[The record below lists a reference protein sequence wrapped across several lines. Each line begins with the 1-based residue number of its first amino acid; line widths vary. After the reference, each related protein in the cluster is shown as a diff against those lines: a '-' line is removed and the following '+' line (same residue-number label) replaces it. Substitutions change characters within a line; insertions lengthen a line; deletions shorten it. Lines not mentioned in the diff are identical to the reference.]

1 MNLSRNIVAGEKE
14 RFRKLF
20 CDIVLNQNN
29 DLKQNMKYALPLK
42 KKKTTYMWKLV
53 ANVKFTNFVFV
64 AKITTWVRSEEDKK
78 T

>member
-29 DLKQNMKYALPLK
+29 DIKQNMKYALPLK
-42 KKKTTYMWKLV
+42 KKKK
-53 ANVKFTNFVFV
+53 
-64 AKITTWVRSEEDKK
+64 RKK
-78 T
+78 KKH

>member
-42 KKKTTYMWKLV
+42 KKKKNYLY
-53 ANVKFTNFVFV
+53 VKISCKR
-64 AKITTWVRSEEDKK
+64 KIHKFCFCC
-78 T
+78 

>member
-14 RFRKLF
+14 NFRKLF

-29 DLKQNMKYALPLK
+29 DLKQNMKHALPLK
-42 KKKTTYMWKLV
+42 EKKTIYMRKLV
-53 ANVKFTNFVFV
+53 ANIKFTNFVFV
-64 AKITTWVRSEEDKK
+64 AKITIWVRSEEDKK

>member
-42 KKKTTYMWKLV
+42 KKKNYLY
-53 ANVKFTNFVFV
+53 VKISCKR
-64 AKITTWVRSEEDKK
+64 KIHKFCFCC
-78 T
+78 